1 MACKV
6 KSFTMKFGE
15 WNISWPGFWSNKST
29 IRLPV
34 KFRLELQEGSS
45 KSDCYITQ
53 WKRGRTEEGGDVDN
67 FATWVR
73 DDSGTN
79 YWWNGSEWYGGN
91 GSWSWFG
98 NDVAK
103 FEDEP
108 GFNDLEKNAFP
119 VYWGGVARAGFFEFR
134 TVVYAAADGGNP
146 VTEVAS
152 LYWGMLINVRS
163 PERGGITLNACTKNG
178 EVASFAGKP
187 P

>member
-6 KSFTMKFGE
+6 KLFTMEFRE
-15 WNISWPGFWSNKST
+15 WNISWPNFLFNWTT

-34 KFRLELQEGSS
+34 KFRLELEEGST

-53 WKRGRTEEGGDVDN
+53 WKRGRVEESSKVES

-73 DDSGTN
+73 DSGMN
-79 YWWNGSEWYGGN
+79 DWWNGSEWNGGN

-98 NDVAK
+98 NDVAT

-108 GFNDLEKNAFP
+108 GFPKLKREAFP
-119 VYWGGVARAGFFEFR
+119 VYYGGIARAGFFEFR
-134 TVVYAAADGGNP
+134 TVVYAAADGVNP

-163 PERGGITLNACTKNG
+163 PDKGGFYLSGSQFDRFSPFT
-178 EVASFAGKP
+178 P
-187 P
+187 PQ

>member
-6 KSFTMKFGE
+6 KLFTMEFLD
-15 WNISWPGFWSNKST
+15 WNLSWPNFLFDTTT

-34 KFRLELQEGSS
+34 RFRLELEEGSS
-45 KSDCYITQ
+45 KSDCIITQ
-53 WKRGRTEEGGDVDN
+53 YKRGRVEDSDQVKTFSDWVVD
-67 FATWVR
+67 AG
-73 DDSGTN
+73 SYTN
-79 YWWNGSEWYGGN
+79 SWWNGSDWYGGD

-108 GFNDLEKNAFP
+108 GFNNIERKAFP

-134 TVVYAAADGGNP
+134 TVVSAAADGVNP

-152 LYWGMLINVRS
+152 LYWGMLVSVRS
-163 PERGGITLNACTKNG
+163 PDKGGFYLSGSRFERFSPFT
-178 EVASFAGKP
+178 ASP
-187 P
+187 